1 MMPLNTLNT
10 LTYTCP
16 LCHTR
21 LDEAA
26 IDQYV
31 CPRCAR
37 SFPVLHGIP
46 DLRPEPEECIGEEL
60 ATIIA
65 RFDQS
70 SLEDLICLR
79 LSFNRMPAD
88 VADLHLKH
96 ELVGNERGAERTEQI
111 VRFAGDAVDFS
122 GIALDIGCGMGG
134 MVHALAQRFAWAVGI
149 DVALPDLLIA
159 QKRCQE
165 GGLHN
170 VTFICASAEALPFAD
185 GTFVMMN
192 ATDVVEHVPQ
202 QKLFLSEGYRVL
214 QPGGYFCFNS
224 PNRYNIF
231 GPEPHVNLWGVGF
244 MPRQWM
250 PAYVKLFK
258 GMGYTG
264 KRLLSYL
271 ELRSMLRQTPGLRF
285 NILGTAIRASS
296 ARKGWKHRLAFR
308 YPFLVNVANRF
319 LKPFVPQYE
328 VVVSKPR

>member
-1 MMPLNTLNT
+1 MPLKTLNT
-10 LTYTCP
+10 LTYICP
-16 LCHTR
+16 LCR
-21 LDEAA
+21 APLDDADAA
-26 IDQYV
+26 RYV
-31 CPRCAR
+31 CVRCQR
-37 SFPVLHGIP
+37 DFPVIHGIA
-46 DLRPEPEECIGEEL
+46 DLRPEPEQRVGKEL
-60 ATIIA
+60 ATTIA
-65 RFDQS
+65 RFDES
-70 SLEDLICLR
+70 SLEDLIRLR
-79 LSFNRMPAD
+79 LNSNRIPAD

-96 ELVGNERGAERTEQI
+96 ELVGNDRGAERTEQI
-111 VRFAGDAVDFS
+111 VHFAGDAVDFS
-122 GIALDIGCGMGG
+122 GIALDVGCGMGG

-149 DVALPDLLIA
+149 DVALPDLVIA

-165 GGLHN
+165 AGLNN
-170 VTFICASAEALPFAD
+170 VAFICASAEALPFAD
-185 GTFVMMN
+185 GTFAMMN
-192 ATDVVEHVPQ
+192 ATDVVEHVPR

-214 QPGGYFCFNS
+214 QPGGCFCFNS
-224 PNRYNIF
+224 PNRYNVF

-271 ELRSMLRQTPGLRF
+271 ELRSMLRQTPGLHF
-285 NILGTAIRASS
+285 NVLGTAIRASS

-308 YPFLVNVANRF
+308 YPFLVNLANRF